1 MRSHDILGNV
11 NARSEQ
17 IFAGLRAIQAD
28 VQNGGWLIE
37 EVRGKGVSTPEVHLL
52 MFITDTVSQLM
63 CALEFKSPSSRLTS
77 SLPSHLPNVVLPGNL
92 NTLVQNEAMD
102 RGLLTLTTSIYPV
115 LRMIPAL
122 ILSEEE
128 VDEMLVTLKESIRV
142 VAARV
147 EGQ

>member
-1 MRSHDILGNV
+1 
-11 NARSEQ
+11 
-17 IFAGLRAIQAD
+17 
-28 VQNGGWLIE
+28 
-37 EVRGKGVSTPEVHLL
+37 
-52 MFITDTVSQLM
+52 
-63 CALEFKSPSSRLTS
+63 
-77 SLPSHLPNVVLPGNL
+77 LPNVVLPGNL

>member
-1 MRSHDILGNV
+1 MHTTFTADI
-11 NARSEQ
+11 
-17 IFAGLRAIQAD
+17 I
-28 VQNGGWLIE
+28 
-37 EVRGKGVSTPEVHLL
+37 P
-52 MFITDTVSQLM
+52 QLM